1 MIQFPQTK
9 TTKDAIREA
18 IGRPA
23 TFVLRGEEPSACLT
37 CSGSGFYDS
46 VNELSLNQFCTVCS
60 GAYWFTSDVGLSLT
74 AHVRHRT
81 GDEADW
87 GIAGSV
93 DIGDCTITISI
104 DDLSD
109 SQIVRIKE
117 IITDGLRFK
126 VFRTIKRG
134 VKERDRIRFSCKL
147 VGEE

>member
-9 TTKDAIREA
+9 TTKNEIREA
-18 IGRPA
+18 IGRPT
-23 TFVLRGEEPSACLT
+23 TFILTGDKSECPT
-37 CSGSGFYDS
+37 CSGAGFYDS
-46 VNELSLNQFCTVCS
+46 VNELSLNPFCAVCS
-60 GAYWFTSDVGLSLT
+60 GAYWIVGDVSIDLV

-81 GDEADW
+81 GDESDW

-93 DIGDCTITISI
+93 DVGDCTITISI

-109 SQIVRIKE
+109 SQIVRLKE
-117 IITDGLRFK
+117 IVTDGRRFR

-134 VKERDRIRFSCKL
+134 VKERDRIRFSCRL